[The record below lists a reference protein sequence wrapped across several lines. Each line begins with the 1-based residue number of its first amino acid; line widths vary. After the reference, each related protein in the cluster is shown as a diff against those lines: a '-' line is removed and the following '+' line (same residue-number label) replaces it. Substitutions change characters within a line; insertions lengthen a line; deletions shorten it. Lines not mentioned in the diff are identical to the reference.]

1 MAGLRL
7 RIVTPHNQL
16 LDDSG
21 EMVVLPG
28 SEGQLAV
35 YPGHIPLVTTLQD
48 GEIQAGKG
56 AKERRFRVAG
66 GWVKIS
72 SEQVIIL
79 AREAEAL
86 DKGRSTLAEELQ

>member
-1 MAGLRL
+1 VAGLRL
-7 RIVTPHNQL
+7 RIVTPHNEL
-16 LDDSG
+16 LDDSV

-56 AKERRFRVAG
+56 EDERRFRVAG
-66 GWVKIS
+66 GWVKVS
-72 SEQVIIL
+72 SQQVIVL
-79 AREAEAL
+79 AREAEAVSASKDSAAL
-86 DKGRSTLAEELQ
+86 RL

>member
-7 RIVTPHNQL
+7 RIVTPHNEL
-16 LDDSG
+16 LDDSV

-35 YPGHIPLVTTLQD
+35 YPGHIPLVTTLRD

-72 SEQVIIL
+72 SEQVIVL
-79 AREAEAL
+79 ARAAQAVNTKVGAIIEGL
-86 DKGRSTLAEELQ
+86 

>member
-7 RIVTPHNQL
+7 RIVTPHNEL
-16 LDDSG
+16 LDDSV

-35 YPGHIPLVTTLQD
+35 LPGHIPLVTTLKD
-48 GEIQAGKG
+48 GEIRAGRGEAEK
-56 AKERRFRVAG
+56 RFQVTG

-72 SEQVIIL
+72 SQQVIVL
-79 AREAEAL
+79 AREAKAVDSKANPL
-86 DKGRSTLAEELQ
+86 SVQ

>member
-1 MAGLRL
+1 MADLRL
-7 RIVTPHNQL
+7 RIVTPHDEL
-16 LDDSG
+16 LDDSV
-21 EMVVLPG
+21 EMVILPG

-56 AKERRFRVAG
+56 AKEQRFRVAG

-72 SEQVIIL
+72 SEQVIVL
-79 AREAEAL
+79 AREAEL
-86 DKGRSTLAEELQ
+86 VTPGKTVDMVER